1 MTGLCMTYT
10 GDLSLAGQWCAAF
23 AGPAAGALY
32 ALAVDVV
39 LVEHRQNVVPVAV
52 FANQP
57 HRLQRQANVH
67 FCQRQQDVERRAAG

>member
-1 MTGLCMTYT
+1 MEK
-10 GDLSLAGQWCAAF
+10 
-23 AGPAAGALY
+23 GALSAGIGHHLRHGGWRKCGALN

-39 LVEHRQNVVPVAV
+39 LVEHCQNVVPVAI

-67 FCQRQQDVERRAAG
+67 FRQRQQDVERRAAG

>member
-1 MTGLCMTYT
+1 MEKGA
-10 GDLSLAGQWCAAF
+10 LSAGVGHHLRHGGWRK
-23 AGPAAGALY
+23 GGALY